1 MKITINETMRQSA
14 GATGCITQLLSSF
27 ADKREA
33 LILVYLLANADNKGV
48 VNSSTYAMAIELKIH
63 RQTLSR
69 IINHLAQ
76 TRWVSI
82 DEPAPCTPCR
92 DGIPTTSPQKG
103 PKHLMTAENQSTVT
117 PTVMSD
123 VTNDVTLPVTNDVT
137 LPVTNDV
144 TLPVTND
151 VTLFDTK
158 KIGSTHCVSSECKH
172 SHLDGV
178 TGDVTLDVTEG
189 VTLDVTTKEEK
200 KQKKEEFPPAPP
212 KEEKKQKKEKNTHTT
227 AHAHE
232 KKPAEKL
239 EERRRQF
246 LATLTPYHERYGQEM
261 VTQFGDYWTEPNRSM
276 TRMRFELQRT
286 WNTPLR
292 LATWARNDKIFT
304 QNHNNHDKTS
314 RPTAAEFIAHAQ
326 RTAIEETER
335 FIREAEIRR
344 GGIPPHLPI

>member
-1 MKITINETMRQSA
+1 MKITINETIRQSA

-92 DGIPTTSPQKG
+92 NGIPTTSPQKG

-144 TLPVTND
+144 TL
-151 VTLFDTK
+151 FDTK

-172 SHLDGV
+172 SHLDGVTLGV

-212 KEEKKQKKEKNTHTT
+212 KEEKKQKKEKTPTQPRMHTR
-227 AHAHE
+227 
-232 KKPAEKL
+232 KS
-239 EERRRQF
+239 RQK
-246 LATLTPYHERYGQEM
+246 
-261 VTQFGDYWTEPNRSM
+261 NSK
-276 TRMRFELQRT
+276 
-286 WNTPLR
+286 
-292 LATWARNDKIFT
+292 NDDG
-304 QNHNNHDKTS
+304 NS
-314 RPTAAEFIAHAQ
+314 L
-326 RTAIEETER
+326 
-335 FIREAEIRR
+335 
-344 GGIPPHLPI
+344 PH

>member
-1 MKITINETMRQSA
+1 MKITINENMRQSA
-14 GATGCITQLLSSF
+14 GATGYITQLLSSF

-33 LILVYLLANADNKGV
+33 LILVYLLANADNEGMV
-48 VNSSTYAMAIELKIH
+48 TSSTYAMAIELKTH
-63 RQTLSR
+63 RQSLSR

-76 TRWVSI
+76 TGWVSI
-82 DEPAPCTPCR
+82 EETAPCTPYR
-92 DGIPTTSPQKG
+92 DGIIPVSPKECQ
-103 PKHLMTAENQSTVT
+103 PHLMTVEKQPTVT
-117 PTVMSD
+117 ESVTSD
-123 VTNDVTLPVTNDVT
+123 VTSDVTNGVTYNVTNDVTFSDNRKEVT
-137 LPVTNDV
+137 
-144 TLPVTND
+144 
-151 VTLFDTK
+151 
-158 KIGSTHCVSSECKH
+158 THCASSGCKH
-172 SHLDGV
+172 SHLEDV
-178 TGDVTLDVTEG
+178 TLFVTSDVTDDVTLDVTI
-189 VTLDVTTKEEK
+189 KEEK

-261 VTQFGDYWTEPNRSM
+261 VTQFGDYWTEPNRSI

-304 QNHNNHDKTS
+304 QNHYNHDKTS